1 MFTIFS
7 HDGTLGGGKSSSSG
21 AKKLTLGAVVPY
33 VMGVG
38 SGVYGVDS
46 CTSYTSDSVIYLSW

>member
-1 MFTIFS
+1 MFIIFS

-46 CTSYTSDSVIYLSW
+46 CTSYTSDSVIYLYW